1 MNEKQW
7 YALGFFFMVATLIMS
22 IISLNAVTQLPV
34 TQLHEKSVDVYL
46 IEMMIARTWCETWCA
61 LTALSCM
68 AAIACWTYG
77 WLKERFDERKTT
89 EWMHRIYSVW
99 RGRVF

>member
-7 YALGFFFMVATLIMS
+7 YALGFFFMVATFIMS
-22 IISLNAVTQLPV
+22 IISLNAVTQL
-34 TQLHEKSVDVYL
+34 LEKSVNTTSDYVYL
-46 IEMMIARTWCETWCA
+46 IETMNAQTWCA

-77 WLKERFDERKTT
+77 WLKERL
-89 EWMHRIYSVW
+89 
-99 RGRVF
+99 

>member
-46 IEMMIARTWCETWCA
+46 IEMMIARTWCETWGA

-89 EWMHRIYSVW
+89 E
-99 RGRVF
+99 